1 MNLQFER
8 LSFRFGWPSRIA
20 LLACALMLVIAY
32 FPIRWL
38 STNVEKMTNCQV
50 VLLQSEGTIWKG
62 SAQLGFSDIQS
73 GASATCHSP
82 QVGSERFAWETQCS
96 ISNLKCKW
104 IIQYANMAR
113 PFELTVHPRAITLA
127 SNQMELPA
135 NMIEVAGGLMRSLH
149 LRGKLA
155 IRWEDLIWD
164 SSPRG
169 LVEVRFLNMASP
181 ISPVKPLGS
190 YSLTFQL
197 KQAVRLDVSTIN
209 GPLLL
214 TANGIIEK
222 GRLSLQGE
230 ATASPGSL
238 DSLIGLLSIIG
249 KKDGAVYRFKI

>member
-8 LSFRFGWPSRIA
+8 LSFRFGWPSRVA
-20 LLACALMLVIAY
+20 LLVCMLIVVIAY
-32 FPIRWL
+32 FPTRWL
-38 STNVEKMTNCQV
+38 SATVAKTTSCQV
-50 VLLQSEGTIWKG
+50 TVLQTEGTLWKG
-62 SAQLGFSDIQS
+62 SAQLGFSDIRA
-73 GASATCHSP
+73 GASETCHAP
-82 QVGSERFAWETQCS
+82 QISSERFAWTTQCS
-96 ISNLKCKW
+96 VSNLKCKW
-104 IIQYANMAR
+104 IIQYPNTAK
-113 PFELTVHPRAITLA
+113 PLEVTVHPSSITLG
-127 SNQMELPA
+127 SNQIELPA

-169 LVEVRFLNMASP
+169 LVEVRFQDVVSP

-190 YSLTFQL
+190 YVLTLQI
-197 KQAVRLDVSTIN
+197 KQAFTLDFSTIN

-214 TANGIIEK
+214 TANGLIEK

-230 ATASPGSL
+230 ATAPQESI
-238 DSLIGLLSIIG
+238 DSLIGLLSVIG

>member
-20 LLACALMLVIAY
+20 LLACVLTLVVAY

-38 STNVEKMTNCQV
+38 SATVAKTTNCQV
-50 VLLQSEGTIWKG
+50 AVLQPEGTLWKG
-62 SAQLGFSDIQS
+62 SAQLGFSDIQM
-73 GASATCHSP
+73 GVLEKCHSP
-82 QVGSERFAWETQCS
+82 QISSERFAWTSQCS
-96 ISNLKCKW
+96 VSNLKCKW

-113 PFELTVHPRAITLA
+113 PLELAVHPRAITLA
-127 SNQMELPA
+127 NNQIELPA
-135 NMIEVAGGLMRSLH
+135 SMIETAGGLMRSLH

-169 LVEVRFLNMASP
+169 FVEVRFLNMASP

-190 YSLTFQL
+190 YALTFQF
-197 KQAVRLDVSTIN
+197 KQALTLDVSTLT
-209 GPLLL
+209 GPLRL
-214 TANGIIEK
+214 TANGSIEK

-230 ATASPGSL
+230 ATAPQESI